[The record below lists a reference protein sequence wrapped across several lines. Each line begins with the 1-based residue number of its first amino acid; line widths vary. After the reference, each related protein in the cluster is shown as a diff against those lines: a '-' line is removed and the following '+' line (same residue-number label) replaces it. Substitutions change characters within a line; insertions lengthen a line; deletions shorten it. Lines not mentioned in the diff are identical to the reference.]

1 MRAIVGRNVRNLRDQ
16 AGMTAEDVSKKL
28 RHLGVKWTPSRIS
41 ELERGLKAVSLA
53 ELVALSFALGSK
65 DAPISLSDLF
75 QGNENIEISPTVS
88 TTARHLRDVLSG
100 SPVSQNL
107 SVYPELKPQV
117 QDSMRRLPEKF
128 SEFTNE
134 FIRYGGPNDWELL
147 ERIFEEVGLAEGKA
161 AKSLGISQA
170 ALLGSAAA
178 LWGKSLTREREERAG
193 ISAATQDKGHVTRQ
207 LMAELRKH
215 LEGINGHN

>member
-28 RHLGVKWTPSRIS
+28 RHMGVKWTPSRIS
-41 ELERGLKAVSLA
+41 ELERGLKAVSLT
-53 ELVALSFALGSK
+53 ELVALSFALGSES
-65 DAPISLSDLF
+65 APIRLSDLF
-75 QGNENIEISPTVS
+75 HGDENIELSSTVS
-88 TTARHLRDVLSG
+88 TTSKHMRDVLSG

-107 SVYPELKPQV
+107 SVYPELKEQA
-117 QDSMRRLPEKF
+117 QEAMLRLPGKF
-128 SEFTNE
+128 SEFTEE

-147 ERIFEEVGLAEGKA
+147 ERIFEEVGLAESKA

-193 ISAATQDKGHVTRQ
+193 SSAATQDKGHVTRQ
-207 LMAELRKH
+207 LMAELREH
-215 LEGINGHN
+215 LGGLDGHN